1 MVRGVRGASVAAA
14 YHGPMLNLCDKPA
27 HPLILP
33 SILAADFARLGD
45 DVADV
50 LDKGADGI
58 HVDIMDGHFVPNL
71 SMGPGVMASLRKPFD
86 KAYFDVHLM
95 VSNPAEYVKPFA
107 DAGADHIT
115 FHIECT
121 AGRKTDHER
130 DLIAQIKAAG
140 CTAGVCLNP
149 GTAGGSITHLLH
161 HPDLAMVLAMSVQP
175 GFGGQSFMPE
185 VLPKV
190 RAISEALP
198 SDGRVRFEMDGGLS
212 PKTAPEAVDAGIDM
226 VVAGSAVFGAKDR
239 AAAVAAMK
247 G

>member
-1 MVRGVRGASVAAA
+1 MIDLAQ
-14 YHGPMLNLCDKPA
+14 KPA
-27 HPLILP
+27 RPLILP

-71 SMGPGVMASLRKPFD
+71 SMGPGVMAALRQRFPD
-86 KAYFDVHLM
+86 AYFDVHLM
-95 VSNPAEYVKPFA
+95 VSDPADYVKPFA

-121 AGRKTDHER
+121 AGRQPHHEL

-149 GTAGGSITHLLH
+149 GTAGGSIAHLLNH
-161 HPDLAMVLAMSVQP
+161 DDLSMVLAMSVQP
-175 GFGGQSFMPE
+175 GFGGQSFMPQ

-190 RAISEALP
+190 RDIADRLP
-198 SDGRVRFEMDGGLS
+198 STVRFEMDGGLS
-212 PKTAPEAVDAGIDM
+212 PATAPGAVAAGIDLI
-226 VVAGSAVFGAKDR
+226 VAGSAVFGAPDR
-239 AAAVAAMK
+239 AAAIAAMQK
-247 G
+247 A

>member
-1 MVRGVRGASVAAA
+1 
-14 YHGPMLNLCDKPA
+14 MLNLSTPPTG
-27 HPLILP
+27 PLVLP

-71 SMGPGVMASLRKPFD
+71 SMGPGVLASLRKRFA

-95 VSNPAEYVKPFA
+95 VTDPADYVKPFA

-121 AGRKTDHER
+121 AGRKTDHEL
-130 DLIAQIKAAG
+130 DLMDQIKAAG

-149 GTAGGSITHLLH
+149 GTAGGSIAHLLD
-161 HPDLAMVLAMSVQP
+161 HPDLSMVLAMSVQP

-190 RAISEALP
+190 RAIADALP
-198 SDGRVRFEMDGGLS
+198 QTVRFEMDGGLS
-212 PKTAPEAVDAGIDM
+212 PTTCPDAVAAGIDL
-226 VVAGSAVFGAKDR
+226 VVAGSAVFGAADR
-239 AAAVAAMK
+239 AAAIAAMK
-247 G
+247 AC

>member
-1 MVRGVRGASVAAA
+1 MRASRGWRVATP
-14 YHGPMLNLCDKPA
+14 YHLSMLNLTTPPA
-27 HPLILP
+27 RPLVLP

-58 HVDIMDGHFVPNL
+58 HVDIMDGRFVPNL
-71 SMGPGVMASLRKPFD
+71 SMGPGVLASLRKRFAA
-86 KAYFDVHLM
+86 AYFDVHLM
-95 VSNPAEYVKPFA
+95 VANPADYVKPFA

-121 AGRKTDHER
+121 AGRKTDHEL
-130 DLIAQIKAAG
+130 DLIAQIRAAG

-149 GTAGGSITHLLH
+149 GTAGGSVTHLLD

-190 RAISEALP
+190 RAIADALP
-198 SDGRVRFEMDGGLS
+198 ADGRVRLEMDGGLS
-212 PKTAPEAVDAGIDM
+212 PKTTPGAVAAGVDM
-226 VVAGSAVFGAKDR
+226 VVAGSAVFGAADR
-239 AAAVAAMK
+239 AAAIAAIK
-247 G
+247 E

>member
-1 MVRGVRGASVAAA
+1 
-14 YHGPMLNLCDKPA
+14 MLNLAAKPSA
-27 HPLILP
+27 PLILP

-50 LDKGADGI
+50 LDAGADGI

-71 SMGPGVMASLRKPFD
+71 SMGPGVMASLRKRFAD
-86 KAYFDVHLM
+86 AYFDVHLM
-95 VSNPAEYVKPFA
+95 VANPAEYVKPFA

-121 AGRKTDHER
+121 AGRKTDHEL
-130 DLIAQIKAAG
+130 DLIAQIRAAG

-149 GTAGGSITHLLH
+149 GTAGGSVTHLLDH
-161 HPDLAMVLAMSVQP
+161 AELSMVLAMSVQP

-190 RAISEALP
+190 QDIAARLP
-198 SDGRVRFEMDGGLS
+198 ETVRFEMDGGLS
-212 PKTAPEAVDAGIDM
+212 PKTTPDAVAAGVDM
-226 VVAGSAVFGAKDR
+226 VVAGSAVFGATDR
-239 AAAVAAMK
+239 AAAIAAMK